1 MNSERYQQTL
11 EGHLLPFMQIQ
22 CKHFLKDISCHA
34 SKKTR
39 AFLVQQSFNVM
50 DWPGNCPDLNPIEN
64 QWNIF
69 FHICFWGFLCILCT
83 SAAPQRPAHGTVSS
97 QVATHLRT
105 DRVGHVLGR
114 SWI

>member
-22 CKHFLKDISCHA
+22 CKHFLKEGVPYHA

-50 DWPGNCPDLNPIEN
+50 EWRGNCPDLNAIEN

-69 FHICFWGFLCILCT
+69 FPVCF
-83 SAAPQRPAHGTVSS
+83 
-97 QVATHLRT
+97 
-105 DRVGHVLGR
+105 
-114 SWI
+114 